1 MMSIQNLTRSFATAG
16 ALSMSYM
23 SSALAQDFAGES
35 PDLGL
40 PDAADPEDVRGTIIT
55 IIAAVLNFLA
65 LIAVIV
71 IIIAGIRLI
80 VSQGEEEQKEKAK
93 KTILYAIIGLV
104 VVLFARVI
112 VSLIT
117 VYLADQVGN
126 GGGGGV

>member
-1 MMSIQNLTRSFATAG
+1 MMPSVQQLTRSFATAG
-16 ALSMSYM
+16 ALSMSFV
-23 SSALAQDFAGES
+23 STAFAQFAGES

-40 PDAADPEDVRGTIIT
+40 PDASSPEDVRSTIIGV
-55 IIAAVLNFLA
+55 IEAVLNFLA

-112 VSLIT
+112 VSLVT
-117 VYLADQVGN
+117 VYLAEEV
-126 GGGGGV
+126 GGGGV